1 MLNIENIKNIE
12 GKEFQLSNGK
22 KYIIAVARAYH
33 DHYSFVVCPLMENGV
48 ASISGAIVYTLHK
61 NKKNGKGYQMTSAK
75 LKQDVYVTPVNL
87 KLKNFIFE
95 LRIQTAQICSQ

>member
-12 GKEFQLSNGK
+12 GKEFQLANGK

-61 NKKNGKGYQMTSAK
+61 NKKNRRGYK
-75 LKQDVYVTPVNL
+75 LIAPKMKWQPYVKPGNL
-87 KLKNFIFE
+87 TLENFILE
-95 LRIQTAQICSQ
+95 LHIQTAQICSQ